1 MLALLLLAHG
11 MREASCQTQSRPS
24 AARATERGRA
34 HPPDTNQAAGTPPAS
49 NKDSAWIILTAGLN
63 DNKHA
68 EVRIQAL
75 AALGLLGGNPR
86 SIRMI
91 LDTFADPDLAIRTAA
106 VLAAGQTKSPTV
118 TTGLRHMLDDK
129 EPQVAFAAATA
140 LWKMH
145 DPSGEDILVAV
156 VDGERRAGAGLVSG
170 TMHTMSRDLHNP
182 AELARMGA
190 MQGASMLLGPF
201 GMGLTAL
208 EYMRKNGGDA
218 ARVSAVEEIAEDH
231 TAPIRAKLI
240 AALEDKDVAVRT
252 AAAKALGSYH
262 QPDVALALAN
272 DFEDAKS
279 PVRLTAAASYLVS
292 TAAVAPPRKDPP
304 VTFFTR
310 GGRKR

>member
-145 DPSGEDILVAV
+145 DPSGESTVNAAPV
-156 VDGERRAGAGLVSG
+156 
-170 TMHTMSRDLHNP
+170 P
-182 AELARMGA
+182 AL
-190 MQGASMLLGPF
+190 S
-201 GMGLTAL
+201 
-208 EYMRKNGGDA
+208 A
-218 ARVSAVEEIAEDH
+218 APC
-231 TAPIRAKLI
+231 TP
-240 AALEDKDVAVRT
+240 
-252 AAAKALGSYH
+252 
-262 QPDVALALAN
+262 
-272 DFEDAKS
+272 
-279 PVRLTAAASYLVS
+279 
-292 TAAVAPPRKDPP
+292 
-304 VTFFTR
+304 
-310 GGRKR
+310 